1 MAANTLE
8 EGKLYPE
15 AAALYLKYM
24 NNKERAASCFE
35 KGRMTSDAIG
45 LYKEL
50 KMYEK
55 VGDLYQSINN
65 QKEAFEHYNYV
76 VENYKAS
83 DQYLKAS
90 LLLRNKMEDK
100 SSAQDIL
107 LAGWREEK
115 DSFNCIN
122 NYFVNIE
129 DIQILSKEIDRIYR
143 NETNERN
150 KQEFLKALKYEQKK
164 DALIATQ
171 TKELAY
177 EIISE
182 LAKINSGILNEL
194 SAFNKDAQLSKD
206 ITRYKMKEKRQ

>member
-1 MAANTLE
+1 
-8 EGKLYPE
+8 
-15 AAALYLKYM
+15 
-24 NNKERAASCFE
+24 
-35 KGRMTSDAIG
+35 
-45 LYKEL
+45 
-50 KMYEK
+50 
-55 VGDLYQSINN
+55 
-65 QKEAFEHYNYV
+65 
-76 VENYKAS
+76 
-83 DQYLKAS
+83 
-90 LLLRNKMEDK
+90 MEDK

-182 LAKINSGILNEL
+182 LAKTNSGILNEL